1 MDDADEQ
8 GDLFPPE
15 YVAAHKAQAAE
26 LKAEAAEHGLRFEAF
41 FVPSIAE
48 WVLGEVE
55 RGRFLGPSEAV
66 FVAMQVFM
74 ELEAYPDL
82 RKELLKREI
91 KKSLDDPR
99 PGIPA
104 EEVFAELDLMAKRM
118 AEREPP
124 MWHKIPFPEDMD
136 GQDT

>member
-1 MDDADEQ
+1 MSDTDEQ
-8 GDLFPPE
+8 GDIFPPE
-15 YVAAHKAQAAE
+15 YVAAYQAQAAE

-66 FVAMQVFM
+66 FVAMQMFM

-91 KKSLDDPR
+91 TKSLDDPR
-99 PGIPA
+99 PSIPA
-104 EEVFAELDLMAKRM
+104 EQVFAELDAMAKRM
-118 AEREPP
+118 AERQPP
-124 MWHKIPFPEDMD
+124 TWQRIPFPQEMD
-136 GQDT
+136 GQEP

>member
-1 MDDADEQ
+1 MDNADEQ
-8 GDLFPPE
+8 GELFPPE
-15 YVAAHKAQAAE
+15 YVAAHKAQAAA
-26 LKAEAAEHGLRFEAF
+26 LKADAAEHGLRFEAF
-41 FVPSIAE
+41 FVPEVAE
-48 WVLGEVE
+48 WVLAQVE
-55 RGRFLGPSEAV
+55 QGRFLGPSEAV

-91 KKSLDDPR
+91 TKSLDDPR

-104 EEVFAELDLMAKRM
+104 EEVFAELDAMAKRM

-124 MWHKIPFPEDMD
+124 MWQRIPFPQEDD
-136 GQDT
+136 GQEP